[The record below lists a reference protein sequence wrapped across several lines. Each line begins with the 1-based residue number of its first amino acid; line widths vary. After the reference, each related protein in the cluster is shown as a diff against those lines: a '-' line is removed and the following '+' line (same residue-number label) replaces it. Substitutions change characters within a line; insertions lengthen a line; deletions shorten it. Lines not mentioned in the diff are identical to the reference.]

1 MPVRIAAIEVG
12 HWHALFD
19 AAYLR
24 TLAHMPWVRIV
35 GVQDP
40 DAAMAVQRNGSLHC
54 TTAAGKRQWRTVIA
68 RCGLWIRRTPS
79 QGDICK
85 LRSATGV
92 HAVSGRSPP
101 PDCATRRFPSR
112 D

>member
-24 TLAHMPWVRIV
+24 TLAHMPEVRIV
-35 GVQDP
+35 GGQDP

-54 TTAAGKRQWRTVIA
+54 TTAAGNGSGGLLSGDADCGSGA
-68 RCGLWIRRTPS
+68 RHR
-79 QGDICK
+79 K
-85 LRSATGV
+85 EM
-92 HAVSGRSPP
+92 
-101 PDCATRRFPSR
+101 
-112 D
+112 